1 MALWPVLSRTFFGS
15 FVDLEGRPNRR
26 NLLDLTFD
34 PAGVRPFVEE
44 SEKVA
49 ASLLKR
55 LRLEAVGQVVDAE
68 LQT

>member
-1 MALWPVLSRTFFGS
+1 MWPILSRTFFAS
-15 FVDLEGRPNRR
+15 FVDLEGRSNRR
-26 NLLDLTFD
+26 NILDWTFD
-34 PAGVRPFVEE
+34 PAGVRPFVEK

-55 LRLEAVGQVVDAE
+55 LRLEAVRQVVDAE